1 MINEAKKAKRQVTI
15 LGLYHNLAETTSFRK
30 KKIYILVNIM
40 LSGRY
45 ANGTGARQTKF
56 KSKDNFNEDNKRENN
71 LNYIIS

>member
-1 MINEAKKAKRQVTI
+1 
-15 LGLYHNLAETTSFRK
+15 
-30 KKIYILVNIM
+30 M